1 MLSTRSL
8 KCAVVGVAA
17 VFGLFSSGAFAQT
30 AMKSTPRS
38 AVANPSA
45 YMPIPVSKPYLCR
58 DDVSACGREILY
70 ALPEKYA
77 PAGELD
83 RMSQDEVFH
92 FKNGVAVY
100 LLTIS
105 GIEDD
110 SIRAERYR
118 VSFRPGETGMHLVQI
133 GRQNQCARGANR
145 GWSKRLCP

>member
-1 MLSTRSL
+1 MRSTRL
-8 KCAVVGVAA
+8 WKCAVVGMVAVLGIGSTA
-17 VFGLFSSGAFAQT
+17 AFAQS
-30 AMKSTPRS
+30 AMKPTPRS

-45 YMPIPVSKPYLCR
+45 YRPIPVSKPYVCR
-58 DDVSACGREILY
+58 EDISVCGREILY
-70 ALPEKYA
+70 ALPERFA

-83 RMSQDEVFH
+83 RMSQDEVFK

-133 GRQNQCARGANR
+133 GRQNQCARGPNR